1 MERVVHLDRA
11 AQLSQ
16 NIVWRIDANVQR
28 IARDSTVQAVPGAAP
43 FARAINTWGGDGVI
57 WFAALLWLG
66 GRAIKRKAWAQ
77 VGLRGAEAIAI
88 ASAISGIIKGLA
100 GRARPFLTP
109 GEPWHWDFNHGWS
122 DARYFSMPS
131 GHTTATV
138 AFAAAVV
145 LATREWTP
153 GRRAALIVPLTLSAL
168 LVGVARIFTNQ
179 HWISDVIVANL
190 LGISTALVLSRLHAR
205 ADESRAPG
213 APSRYHRWMLGA
225 SAAALALLVASRGA
239 LVSALLGLLLIAVPG
254 VASAQREPSALGR
267 AWSRTFDRS
276 DAYILGGAAATSV
289 LLIGVDRS
297 ISDRVRGSSLQDN
310 GFVGGVMDVA
320 GAAGDPGTILVSA
333 GLWISGRI
341 SDDRTQ
347 KLVGLRAFEAVVI
360 SGALNGALKGIAGRA
375 RPDQSPTAPRDWRI
389 GRGIGDRSEYQ
400 SFASGHATAVF
411 AFASAVDAEWARLS
425 PKRPRWVVPAL
436 YGLASLTAVSRV
448 YHDRHWASD
457 VVMGSA
463 IGFVGG
469 RAVVRWHADRP

>member
-1 MERVVHLDRA
+1 VI
-11 AQLSQ
+11 AQATGAVTAQISSPP
-16 NIVWRIDANVQR
+16 NIVWRIDASVQR
-28 IARDSTVQAVPGAAP
+28 IARDSAVQAVPGLAHV
-43 FARAINTWGGDGVI
+43 ARATNKWGGDGVI

-66 GRAIKRKAWAQ
+66 GRAIKRHAWAR

-145 LATREWTP
+145 LATRGWTP
-153 GRRAALIVPLTLSAL
+153 GRRAALIVPLSLSAL

-179 HWISDVIVANL
+179 HWLSDVIVANL
-190 LGISTALVLSRLHAR
+190 LGIFTALVLARLHAG
-205 ADESRAPG
+205 AEEKRAPG
-213 APSRYHRWMLGA
+213 TPSRYHRWMLGA
-225 SAAALALLVASRGA
+225 SAAALALIASGA
-239 LVSALLGLLLIAVPG
+239 TALGLLTATPG
-254 VASAQREPSALGR
+254 LAKAQRESSALGR
-267 AWSRTFDRS
+267 AWSRAFDRS
-276 DAYILGGAAATSV
+276 DAYVLGGAAATSL
-289 LLIGVDRS
+289 LLIGADRS
-297 ISDRVRGSSLQDN
+297 INDRVRGSSLQDN
-310 GFVGGVMDVA
+310 GFVRGVMDVA
-320 GAAGDPGTILVSA
+320 GAAGDPGTVLVSA

-347 KLVGLRAFEAVVI
+347 KLVGLRALESVIVSGGMNAV
-360 SGALNGALKGIAGRA
+360 LKGVTGRA
-375 RPDQSPTAPRDWRI
+375 RPDQSPTAPSDWRI

-400 SFASGHATAVF
+400 AFASGHATAAF

-425 PKRPRWVVPAL
+425 PKRPRWVAPAL

-448 YHDRHWASD
+448 YKDRHWTSD

>member
-1 MERVVHLDRA
+1 MRERTSGADT
-11 AQLSQ
+11 AQVSGPPG
-16 NIVWRIDANVQR
+16 IVWRIDAGVQR
-28 IARDSTVQAVPGAAP
+28 IARDSAVQAVPGAAP
-43 FARAINTWGGDGVI
+43 LARAINTWGGDGVI

-66 GRAIKRKAWAQ
+66 GRAIKRQAWAH

-153 GRRAALIVPLTLSAL
+153 GRRAALIVPLCASAI

-190 LGISTALVLSRLHAR
+190 LGISTALVLSRAHAR
-205 ADESRAPG
+205 ADEARAPG
-213 APSRYHRWMLGA
+213 TPSRYRRWMLGA
-225 SAAALALLVASRGA
+225 GAAAIALLVTSASTLALLLATPNVAA
-239 LVSALLGLLLIAVPG
+239 
-254 VASAQREPSALGR
+254 AQRETSAVGR
-267 AWSRTFDRS
+267 AWSRAFERS
-276 DAYILGGAAATSV
+276 DAYVLGGAAATSV
-289 LLIGVDRS
+289 LLMRVDRS
-297 ISDRVRGSSLQDN
+297 IGERVRGSSLQDN
-310 GFVGGVMDVA
+310 GFVGGVMDIA
-320 GAAGDPGTILVSA
+320 GAAGDPGTVLVSA
-333 GLWISGRI
+333 GLWIGGRI
-341 SDDRTQ
+341 RDDRTQ
-347 KLVGLRAFEAVVI
+347 KLVGLRALESVI
-360 SGALNGALKGIAGRA
+360 VSGALNGALKGIAGRA
-375 RPDQSPTAPRDWRI
+375 RPDQSPTAPSDWRI

-400 SFASGHATAVF
+400 SFASGHTTAVF

-436 YGLASLTAVSRV
+436 YGLASLTAISRV

>member
-1 MERVVHLDRA
+1 MDNFDRA
-11 AQLSQ
+11 TQLSQ
-16 NIVWRIDANVQR
+16 ATDSAQVPNIVWRIDADVQR
-28 IARDSTVQAVPGAAP
+28 IARDSAVQAVPGLAP
-43 FARAINTWGGDGVI
+43 VARAVNTWGGDGVI

-66 GRAIKRKAWAQ
+66 GRAIKRQTWAR

-145 LATREWTP
+145 MATRDWAP
-153 GRRAALIVPLTLSAL
+153 GRRAALSVPLCVSAM

-179 HWISDVIVANL
+179 HWISDVVVAML
-190 LGISTALVLSRLHAR
+190 LGTVTAIVLSRLHAR
-205 ADESRAPG
+205 AAESRVPG

-225 SAAALALLVASRGA
+225 S
-239 LVSALLGLLLIAVPG
+239 LGVLLIALPG
-254 VASAQREPSALGR
+254 VAAAQRDTSALHRG
-267 AWSRTFDRS
+267 WSRAIGRS
-276 DAYILGGAAATSV
+276 DAYLLGGASATSV
-289 LLIGVDRS
+289 LLLGVDRS
-297 ISDRVRGSSLQDN
+297 IGDRVRGSSLQNN
-310 GFVGGVMDVA
+310 GLVSGVMDVA
-320 GAAGDPGTILVSA
+320 GTVGDPGTVLVSA

-347 KLVGLRAFEAVVI
+347 KLVGLRALESVMVSGGLNAV
-360 SGALNGALKGIAGRA
+360 LKGVAGRA
-375 RPDQSPTAPRDWRI
+375 RPDQSPTAPSDWRL

-400 SFASGHATAVF
+400 SFASGHATAAF

-425 PKRPRWVVPAL
+425 PKRPRWVAPAL
-436 YGLASLTAVSRV
+436 YGLASLTAISRV

-463 IGFVGG
+463 IGFAGG

>member
-1 MERVVHLDRA
+1 MEWVYRT
-11 AQLSQ
+11 AQLSDGAVQ
-16 NIVWRIDANVQR
+16 EPNIVWRTDIGVQR
-28 IARDSTVQAVPGAAP
+28 IARDSAVQAVPGVAP
-43 FARAINTWGGDGVI
+43 LARAVNKWGGDGVI

-66 GRAIKRKAWAQ
+66 GRAIKRQAWAR

-109 GEPWHWDFNHGWS
+109 GEPWNWDFNHGWT

-138 AFAAAVV
+138 AFVAAVV
-145 LATREWTP
+145 LATHEWTP
-153 GRRAALIVPLTLSAL
+153 GRRAALTVPLSVSAV

-179 HWISDVIVANL
+179 HWLSDVVVAVII
-190 LGISTALVLSRLHAR
+190 GVATAFVLSRLHAR
-205 ADESRAPG
+205 AAEKRVPG
-213 APSRYHRWMLGA
+213 TQSRYHRWMLGA
-225 SAAALALLVASRGA
+225 GAAALALLAVTPG
-239 LVSALLGLLLIAVPG
+239 LVH
-254 VASAQREPSALGR
+254 AQRETSALGR
-267 AWSRTFDRS
+267 AWSRAFERS
-276 DAYILGGAAATSV
+276 DAYVLGGAAATSV
-289 LLIGVDRS
+289 LLLSVDRS
-297 ISDRVRGSSLQDN
+297 IGERVRGSSLQDN
-310 GFVGGVMDVA
+310 GFARGVMDVV
-320 GAAGDPGTILVSA
+320 GTAGDPGAILVSA
-333 GLWISGRI
+333 GLWIGGRI
-341 SDDRTQ
+341 RDDRTQ
-347 KLVGLRAFEAVVI
+347 KLVGLRALESVI
-360 SGALNGALKGIAGRA
+360 VSGALNGALKGIAGRA
-375 RPDQSPTAPRDWRI
+375 RPDKSPTAPSDWRL

-400 SFASGHATAVF
+400 SFASGHTTAVF

-436 YGLASLTAVSRV
+436 YGLASLTAISRV